1 MAEISFD
8 EFMKVDI
15 RVGTVTRAEPFPEA
29 RKPAIKMWIDF
40 GPDIGERK
48 TSAQVTVHYTPETL
62 IGTQVMGR
70 GQLPA
75 ASDRAVHVRSFG
87 AWGAG
92 RGRGDCAD
100 APHATHPE
108 RRTSAL
114 TKLLIARPA
123 PPEVHEALQGFDVTY
138 REDSAPLSED
148 EMQDALRDYDGVLAT
163 LGDRFTAD
171 VFGKVGMPRCKMLA
185 NFGVGYNHID
195 VDAAKAAGLQVSNTP
210 GAVTDATADIAMTLM
225 LMAARRAGE
234 GERLVRSGQWSGW
247 EPSQLLG
254 MHLTGKTVGIVGMGR
269 IGQAVARRCHYGF
282 SMDVKYFSRSAKSVA
297 YPAEHISDLKQLV
310 AAVDVVVI
318 AVPGGDDTQ
327 HLINADVLAAM
338 QPHAF
343 LINIARGNIVEETAL
358 IEALQAGTIGGA
370 GLDVYEFEPEVP
382 QALRDLDNVVLLP
395 HLGTSS
401 REVRVDMWMMAV
413 ENLKAGVAGETPP
426 NLV

>member
-1 MAEISFD
+1 M
-8 EFMKVDI
+8 
-15 RVGTVTRAEPFPEA
+15 
-29 RKPAIKMWIDF
+29 
-40 GPDIGERK
+40 
-48 TSAQVTVHYTPETL
+48 
-62 IGTQVMGR
+62 
-70 GQLPA
+70 
-75 ASDRAVHVRSFG
+75 
-87 AWGAG
+87 
-92 RGRGDCAD
+92 
-100 APHATHPE
+100 
-108 RRTSAL
+108 

-123 PPEVHEALQGFDVTY
+123 PPEVHEALGGFDVTY
-138 REDSAPLSED
+138 RDDSAPLSED

-163 LGDRFTAD
+163 LGDRFSSD
-171 VFGKVGMPRCKMLA
+171 IFRKVGMPRCKMLA

-234 GERLVRSGQWSGW
+234 GERLVRSGEWSGW

-282 SMDVKYFSRSAKSVA
+282 SMDVKYFSRSVKSVA
-297 YPAEHISDLKQLV
+297 YPAEHINDLKRLV

-338 QPHAF
+338 QPHAY
-343 LINIARGNIVEETAL
+343 LINIARGNIVDESAL

-370 GLDVYEFEPEVP
+370 GLDVYEFEPSVP

-401 REVRVDMWMMAV
+401 REVRVDMWLMAV

>member
-1 MAEISFD
+1 
-8 EFMKVDI
+8 
-15 RVGTVTRAEPFPEA
+15 
-29 RKPAIKMWIDF
+29 
-40 GPDIGERK
+40 
-48 TSAQVTVHYTPETL
+48 
-62 IGTQVMGR
+62 
-70 GQLPA
+70 
-75 ASDRAVHVRSFG
+75 
-87 AWGAG
+87 
-92 RGRGDCAD
+92 
-100 APHATHPE
+100 
-108 RRTSAL
+108 L

-195 VDAAKAAGLQVSNTP
+195 VEAAKAAGLQVSNTP

-343 LINIARGNIVEETAL
+343 LINIARGNIVEEAAL
-358 IEALQAGTIGGA
+358 IQALQAGTIGGA

>member
-1 MAEISFD
+1 M
-8 EFMKVDI
+8 
-15 RVGTVTRAEPFPEA
+15 
-29 RKPAIKMWIDF
+29 
-40 GPDIGERK
+40 
-48 TSAQVTVHYTPETL
+48 
-62 IGTQVMGR
+62 
-70 GQLPA
+70 
-75 ASDRAVHVRSFG
+75 
-87 AWGAG
+87 
-92 RGRGDCAD
+92 
-100 APHATHPE
+100 
-108 RRTSAL
+108 

-123 PPEVHEALQGFDVTY
+123 PPEVHEALEGFDVTY

-195 VDAAKAAGLQVSNTP
+195 VEAAKAAGLQVSNTP

-297 YPAEHISDLKQLV
+297 YPAEHISDLKRLV

-343 LINIARGNIVEETAL
+343 LINIARGNIVEEAAL

>member
-1 MAEISFD
+1 M
-8 EFMKVDI
+8 
-15 RVGTVTRAEPFPEA
+15 
-29 RKPAIKMWIDF
+29 
-40 GPDIGERK
+40 
-48 TSAQVTVHYTPETL
+48 
-62 IGTQVMGR
+62 
-70 GQLPA
+70 
-75 ASDRAVHVRSFG
+75 
-87 AWGAG
+87 
-92 RGRGDCAD
+92 
-100 APHATHPE
+100 
-108 RRTSAL
+108 

-195 VDAAKAAGLQVSNTP
+195 VEAAKAAGLQVSNTP

-343 LINIARGNIVEETAL
+343 LINIARGNIVEEAAL
-358 IEALQAGTIGGA
+358 IEALQTGTIGGA